1 MRLLSYELFDDN
13 GRVLV
18 KETTSFVT
26 ALEWKNSNS
35 KHTMK
40 IKFSEYKE
48 ASTKEE
54 DKEKKAKE
62 KK

>member
-26 ALEWKNSNS
+26 ALEWKNSNP

-54 DKEKKAKE
+54 EDKEKK
-62 KK
+62 

>member
-35 KHTMK
+35 KRTMK